1 MRVVLKYEIED
12 ACCNVLGH
20 NQGQQGMTKD
30 ADTDVLDR
38 AEEAKPATHFLKMS
52 VGNWS
57 KLSLKLCPETNIKS
71 NYFKETEKA
80 KQGTTC
86 TACDQG
92 SGAQAH
98 LQRYSTGA
106 TFEHLLG

>member
-1 MRVVLKYEIED
+1 MALKYEIED
-12 ACCNVLGH
+12 ACCIVLGH

-38 AEEAKPATHFLKMS
+38 TEEAKPAIHFLKMP

-57 KLSLKLCPETNIKS
+57 KLFLKLCSEANIQS
-71 NYFKETEKA
+71 DYFKETKKA

-86 TACDQG
+86 TACDQK
-92 SGAQAH
+92 SGAQTH

-106 TFEHLLG
+106 TFEYLLG